1 MIFARHRKLVDLDEL
16 RNRAFFHGAMLVL
29 SPSNREVLRLLP
41 WRESRLATRLGPP
54 ALSSQPFRA
63 EPPSHHL
70 LPLPR
75 LLSRYDGLPTS
86 WLLTLTLAL
95 NLLEDLPLTALIITH
110 LALRR
115 GHPHTISVV
124 ALGFSLIALW
134 CDALTPRLVT
144 P

>member
-1 MIFARHRKLVDLDEL
+1 MLFARHRKLVDLDEL

-54 ALSSQPFRA
+54 ALSPQPFRA
-63 EPPSHHL
+63 APPAPL

-86 WLLTLTLAL
+86 WLLTLTLTL
-95 NLLEDLPLTALIITH
+95 NFLEDLPLTALIITH

-134 CDALTPRLVT
+134 YDALTPRLVT

>member
-1 MIFARHRKLVDLDEL
+1 MAREQACHPTRPARLVASAVSCCTPL
-16 RNRAFFHGAMLVL
+16 
-29 SPSNREVLRLLP
+29 
-41 WRESRLATRLGPP
+41 
-54 ALSSQPFRA
+54 
-63 EPPSHHL
+63 HHL

-86 WLLTLTLAL
+86 WLLTLTLTL
-95 NLLEDLPLTALIITH
+95 NLLEDLPLTALSITH

-124 ALGFSLIALW
+124 ALGFSLLALW

>member
-1 MIFARHRKLVDLDEL
+1 MAREQACHPTRPARLV
-16 RNRAFFHGAMLVL
+16 ASAV
-29 SPSNREVLRLLP
+29 SCC
-41 WRESRLATRLGPP
+41 TPP
-54 ALSSQPFRA
+54 
-63 EPPSHHL
+63 HHL

-86 WLLTLTLAL
+86 WLLTVTLTL

-134 CDALTPRLVT
+134 YDALTPRLVT